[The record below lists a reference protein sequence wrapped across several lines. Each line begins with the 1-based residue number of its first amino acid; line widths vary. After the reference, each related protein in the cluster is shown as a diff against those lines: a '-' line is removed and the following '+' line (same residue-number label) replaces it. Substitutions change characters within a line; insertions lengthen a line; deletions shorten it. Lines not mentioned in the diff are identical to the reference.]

1 MSARPLG
8 EWLLIVVEGPSEAK
22 EGAQGVERQG
32 VVTKIIEDVF
42 GKECAEKGA
51 TVRYWRYAALS
62 PLRKQQPPRGFA
74 ARAAHFARLG
84 KATAYGTVLLVDND
98 NDRKQ
103 DRLAELRRG
112 VENAGL
118 SDRTA
123 VGVARQM
130 LEAWLLADEEL
141 LATALPPGK
150 SCEELWGAKADRSS
164 NYPKHVLARCVLEPR
179 NWAHGQALDHWDPGR
194 AQTRCKS
201 LREFYDEVRRL
212 AGQYEGE

>member
-1 MSARPLG
+1 MNDNQPG
-8 EWLLIVVEGPSEAK
+8 PWLLVVVEGPSEAK
-22 EGAQGVERQG
+22 EGIQGVERQG
-32 VVTKIIEDVF
+32 GVIKIIAEVF
-42 GKECAEKGA
+42 GKECAQKA
-51 TVRYWRYAALS
+51 TIQYWRYIRTS
-62 PLRKQQPPRGFA
+62 PLRKQQPTNGFA
-74 ARAAHFARLG
+74 AKAAHCALLG

-112 VENAGL
+112 VENVGL

-141 LATALPPGK
+141 LAAALPPGT
-150 SCEELWGAKADRSS
+150 SCEELWGTKTDRSS
-164 NYPKHVLARCVLEPR
+164 NYPKHVLARCVLEP
-179 NWAHGQALDHWDPGR
+179 NQWTLAHALDHWDPGR

-212 AGQYEGE
+212 AGQYEEE